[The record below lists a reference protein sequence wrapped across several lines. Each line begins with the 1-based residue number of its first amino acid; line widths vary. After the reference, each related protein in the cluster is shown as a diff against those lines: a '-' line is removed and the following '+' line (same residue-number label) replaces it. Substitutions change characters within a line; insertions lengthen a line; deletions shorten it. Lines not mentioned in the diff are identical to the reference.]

1 MYLAR
6 AIQAFVMYCVNGTS
20 RSSLLIEST
29 DSMIYSSPLFV
40 LGTTID
46 SRHTSVTRKLTQ
58 REFYRQLVV
67 SLCHSI
73 LVRPVATQQ
82 HADNTLERLRGHHY
96 SERGNKRRDCTCA
109 AVVAQERKGTS
120 QSVWQVLRPPS
131 SLHRFMLYG
140 LPNASTFLITA
151 H

>member
-1 MYLAR
+1 MIVYLAR

-20 RSSLLIEST
+20 RSSLLI

-46 SRHTSVTRKLTQ
+46 SRHTSVMRKLTQ

-73 LVRPVATQQ
+73 LVRPAATQQ

-96 SERGNKRRDCTCA
+96 SERGKKRRDCTCA

-120 QSVWQVLRPPS
+120 QIVFGKCSGHPPLCIDS
-131 SLHRFMLYG
+131 CFMAYQTQAL
-140 LPNASTFLITA
+140 F
-151 H
+151 